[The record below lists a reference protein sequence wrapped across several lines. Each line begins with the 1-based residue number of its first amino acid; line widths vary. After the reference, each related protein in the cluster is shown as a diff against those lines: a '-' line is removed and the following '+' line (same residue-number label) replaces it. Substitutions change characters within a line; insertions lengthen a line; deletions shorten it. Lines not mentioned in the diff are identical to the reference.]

1 MRRQKRKRWACAGSR
16 TAVGGGLRSFPGC
29 EADKTAHSGHQ
40 REALE
45 GPRAVGSGCQQVAR
59 SSEQGGGGGGER
71 GGGGGGE
78 GGGGL
83 RRSEE
88 FVYSSNWESD
98 SSALDEER
106 EE

>member
-1 MRRQKRKRWACAGSR
+1 M
-16 TAVGGGLRSFPGC
+16 RSFPGC
-29 EADKTAHSGHQ
+29 EADKTAHFGHQ

-45 GPRAVGSGCQQVAR
+45 GPRAVGSVCQQVAR
-59 SSEQGGGGGGER
+59 SSEQGGGGGG
-71 GGGGGGE
+71 

>member
-1 MRRQKRKRWACAGSR
+1 M
-16 TAVGGGLRSFPGC
+16 RSFPGC
-29 EADKTAHSGHQ
+29 EADKTAHFGHQ

-59 SSEQGGGGGGER
+59 SSEQGGGGGG
-71 GGGGGGE
+71 
-78 GGGGL
+78 GGGL

>member
-40 REALE
+40 PEALE
-45 GPRAVGSGCQQVAR
+45 GPRAVGGGCQQVAR
-59 SSEQGGGGGGER
+59 SSEQGGGGGG
-71 GGGGGGE
+71 